1 MKTINA
7 ITSSEQLLFRLEK
20 IMGMKNELY
29 ENYKTLAKKIGVNF
43 WSKSLTEKV
52 DKLIQ
57 DGRIEI
63 ERNNKRGKFKLT
75 LKKPLTADEKRLYKM
90 KDIEP
95 EEESNVDPSY
105 MENYIPTG
113 KLAIP
118 DMNIPSNNDDIDD
131 IFDDLR
137 NVTRNL
143 VSKCQELKEENEQ
156 LKMLLNNAR
165 EREKKW
171 MAQATLYRQQLISN
185 K

>member
-1 MKTINA
+1 
-7 ITSSEQLLFRLEK
+7 
-20 IMGMKNELY
+20 
-29 ENYKTLAKKIGVNF
+29 
-43 WSKSLTEKV
+43 
-52 DKLIQ
+52 
-57 DGRIEI
+57 
-63 ERNNKRGKFKLT
+63 
-75 LKKPLTADEKRLYKM
+75 M

-113 KLAIP
+113 KLVVS